1 MCFLRPRRKPS
12 LLIGAEKKS
21 TTTRS
26 MMIASAITAQMAI
39 GYMPPLPAR
48 KRAAI
53 WSNKEPDAVA
63 SAASSVSLVRSPT
76 VIDASEL
83 ASDSAHGAADHAG
96 TLDYSGGWKLHPTS
110 RTQQPVKN
118 PR

>member
-1 MCFLRPRRKPS
+1 MCFFRPRRKPS

-26 MMIASAITAQMAI
+26 MMIARAITAQTAM
-39 GYMPPLPAR
+39 GYMPPFPAR

-53 WSNKEPDAVA
+53 WSKKEPDAVA
-63 SAASSVSLVRSPT
+63 SAASSVSLVTSPP

-83 ASDSAHGAADHAG
+83 ASDPRLGAKHAG
-96 TLDYSGGWKLHPTS
+96 TLLYSGGWNLHPTT
-110 RTQQPVKN
+110 RTQQPVKK